1 MLPAMVEQERREKL
15 RRVST
20 EKLIHR
26 VSDRVDASH
35 HGPVLMPDEG
45 PSKTSTLLAAGAIS
59 GGVSKLLTA
68 PIDRIKI
75 IYQVNT
81 DPRHA
86 FTLRRGFST
95 ASSIVLQSGVLALWR
110 GNSAAVARDVPYASI
125 VFASYAM
132 YEDAVLKASGVT
144 SGAASG
150 GSVWS
155 RLVAGS
161 AAGATATF
169 LTYPLD
175 VMRARLAA
183 DSRSHHHG
191 YMSGVRHLW
200 RNEGPRGL
208 YAGLRPTILGILPYS
223 GLSFSAF
230 ETLKAHLRDSSRT
243 RAGGT
248 ADDPLPPLTGT
259 QRLLAGGAAGAIA
272 QTVTYP
278 LTVVRRR
285 MQVGVG
291 GGVYHGVAHALRSIY
306 AAEGVA
312 NGLFKG
318 LSLALLKGP
327 LQSAIGFSV
336 NDYAKKRLAR

>member
-191 YMSGVRHLW
+191 CASARLTTAQ
-200 RNEGPRGL
+200 PRG
-208 YAGLRPTILGILPYS
+208 ADRTHTDCRRTDTRRVD
-223 GLSFSAF
+223 SAASRRRRHRSAPP
-230 ETLKAHLRDSSRT
+230 AHTSPPSSRAHHHPQRCPPST
-243 RAGGT
+243 SPSPPPSAL
-248 ADDPLPPLTGT
+248 PLPPLSTSPS
-259 QRLLAGGAAGAIA
+259 
-272 QTVTYP
+272 P
-278 LTVVRRR
+278 LPSP
-285 MQVGVG
+285 G
-291 GGVYHGVAHALRSIY
+291 S
-306 AAEGVA
+306 
-312 NGLFKG
+312 
-318 LSLALLKGP
+318 P
-327 LQSAIGFSV
+327 PPSA
-336 NDYAKKRLAR
+336 

>member
-191 YMSGVRHLW
+191 CASARLTTVQ
-200 RNEGPRGL
+200 PRG
-208 YAGLRPTILGILPYS
+208 A
-223 GLSFSAF
+223 
-230 ETLKAHLRDSSRT
+230 DRT
-243 RAGGT
+243 RTVEGRTRGRSTAPPHAGAATDLRRPHTPARQLLALTT
-248 ADDPLPPLTGT
+248 ALNVALPPPRPRHRRLPCRHRRSPPRPRLCPRPHHRPPPSPHRRHPPPTPPPGT
-259 QRLLAGGAAGAIA
+259 
-272 QTVTYP
+272 
-278 LTVVRRR
+278 
-285 MQVGVG
+285 
-291 GGVYHGVAHALRSIY
+291 
-306 AAEGVA
+306 
-312 NGLFKG
+312 
-318 LSLALLKGP
+318 
-327 LQSAIGFSV
+327 
-336 NDYAKKRLAR
+336 